1 MTEVVQLHNRSIVV
15 MDTTL
20 ETIRL
25 EKNLSAFRYTVTQQ
39 VSESE
44 LSEISAPAHLVSVE
58 PHANVTTG
66 LIDDKNLSLLKRG
79 KPWKGRNNLV
89 VMTPALREIF
99 ATTTYSLAW
108 DSDLFKTDVMRGA
121 ALFDYFKEGGSVDD
135 VVIMDTGSHSLSDRH
150 GDPLPVGVLFDYI
163 SNGRITNRNY
173 DLEKAAAILLA
184 RPDVDVWAHKGGW
197 DTDKADE
204 LRVDG
209 KRTGKVRLATTVEEA
224 VFKIPYYNADG
235 GRSHTLYFVWKP
247 SREDYKAVLEKA
259 GKRGSMEFHKAAFDL
274 DILGLRAG
282 GAAKYEDY
290 YKDDET
296 TYSADED

>member
-1 MTEVVQLHNRSIVV
+1 MTTTVETFQNRSTVV
-15 MDTTL
+15 T
-20 ETIRL
+20 ETVLDVIRL
-25 EKNLSAFRYTVTQQ
+25 DKNLSVFRQIKTETVETNDG
-39 VSESE
+39 SMKS
-44 LSEISAPAHLVSVE
+44 PTE
-58 PHANVTTG
+58 PKFAETYG
-66 LIDDKNLSLLKRG
+66 LIDDKNLSFLK
-79 KPWKGRNNLV
+79 KGREFKTVTKFV
-89 VMTPALREIF
+89 VMSAALREVF
-99 ATTTYSLAW
+99 ATTTYSRAW
-108 DSDLFKTDVMRGA
+108 DSDLFKTDVARGA
-121 ALFDYFKEGGSVDD
+121 ALFDHFKEGGSVDD
-135 VVIMDTGSHSLSDRH
+135 LVIMDTGSHSLFDRH

-209 KRTGKVRLATTVEEA
+209 KRTGEVRLATTVQEA

-259 GKRGSMEFHKAAFDL
+259 GKRGSLEFHKAAFDL

-290 YKDDET
+290 YKDDES